1 MGLTWE
7 EVILKG
13 IWEESFVYTESY
25 WYMAELS
32 EEVVV
37 SDRITIFKRYLD
49 KIIFPGEEFQK

>member
-7 EVILKG
+7 EIILKE

-25 WYMAELS
+25 WYMAEQS